1 MAFGVISEIGY
12 VSLQSKDIEGTIAH
26 ARDILGLTETERSGN
41 AVYLSSRA
49 RRHHELVYLD
59 APEDGVGHIGL
70 VAAGKAGLDLARTRI
85 IEAGYPIVSNTPL
98 HPGVADGFAFIGPEN
113 FVFEIYI
120 GLEPATLV
128 PSGHAPD
135 RFGHVNLHPQNL
147 QAMLTF
153 FTDVLDFRISDV
165 IGDDFAYFLRCN
177 AEHHGVALIKG
188 KGWMHHHAWQ
198 VQSLADLGKLGDR
211 LDDAGSRL
219 LMGPVRHGAGHNMA
233 AYYVEPTGA
242 VVELYTDME
251 WILDDDRPPI
261 IWPQDDRAWAT
272 KWSIYDFSEFRSHG
286 LFPAREPIVAR

>member
-12 VSLQSKDIEGTIAH
+12 VSLQSKDIERATAH
-26 ARDILGLTETERSGN
+26 ARDILGLTETHRSGN
-41 AVYLSSRA
+41 AVYLSSRS

-59 APEDGVGHIGL
+59 ASEDGVGHIGL
-70 VAAGKAGLDLARTRI
+70 VAASKAALDLVRRRI
-85 IEAGYPIVSNTPL
+85 VDAGCPIVSDSSL
-98 HPGVADGFAFIGPEN
+98 HPGVAEGFAFRGPEN

-120 GLEPATLV
+120 GLEPATMT
-128 PSGHAPD
+128 PTGHAPD
-135 RFGHVNLHPQNL
+135 RFGHVNLHPRNL
-147 QAMLTF
+147 QAMLAF

-177 AEHHGVALIKG
+177 AEHHGVALMKG

-198 VQSLADLGKLGDR
+198 VQSIAELGKLGDR

-219 LMGPVRHGAGHNMA
+219 LMGPVRHGAGHNIA

-272 KWSIYDFSEFRSHG
+272 KWSIYDFGEFRSHG
-286 LFPAREPIVAR
+286 LFPAREHIAAN